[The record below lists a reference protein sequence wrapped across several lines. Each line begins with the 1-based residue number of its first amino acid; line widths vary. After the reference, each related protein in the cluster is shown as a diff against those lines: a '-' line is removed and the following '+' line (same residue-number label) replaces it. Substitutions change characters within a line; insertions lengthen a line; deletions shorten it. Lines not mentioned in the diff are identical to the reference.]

1 MGTKLMHSLFRLF
14 GFGSCVEI
22 KETCYEY
29 SEGNLGGRQQQRV
42 KRHLK
47 ICPQCLRFVISYA
60 AVRAMGKTLHPEKL
74 TEKQKAKLLEGL
86 NLDQ

>member
-1 MGTKLMHSLFRLF
+1 MGIKLMQSLLSLF

-29 SEGNLGGRQQQRV
+29 SEGNLGGRQRKRV

-60 AVRAMGKTLHPEKL
+60 AVRAMGKTILPEKL
-74 TEKQKAKLLEGL
+74 TEEQKAKLLKGL